1 VKPIYKFILHVINNW
16 DRVLSE
22 AYAPAVKKQ
31 LFDKFKAE
39 ADAKNKDISDEKL
52 NAYIDYFDRV
62 LRNKPNLKNKDLF
75 QYSLAD
81 LETIA
86 TASPGAEIPEAEITP
101 DTVYNNE
108 DNTIVIY
115 NGSKEE
121 LCTRHRSPSLSW
133 CITRSSFPHYRYS
146 KERGFPTF
154 YLARNTNLDATNYPL
169 SFVAIQVRNVPQENK
184 KYVWTNRE
192 NRPNESE
199 PMGFDALLAEI
210 PWLRDIPNI
219 RGILKYI
226 PLSPEEVF
234 TQQYKNQPMPYME
247 WASLLFPDKKSYFT
261 VRKGQRLFSDISN
274 ERFIDKYLSKFPDI
288 AVYVAQNPGIVSIDE
303 LLQSLPELPSEAQ
316 ASVIAN
322 LRGKAST
329 SYLSQQTF
337 SFNVKKL
344 LVYKNKW
351 DLSPD
356 ERIYVT
362 SDKKTIVLL
371 TIGQT
376 LTMALHEENANY
388 PSVKLT
394 KENAKYLRDY
404 EQLDQLPFKILIQLV
419 SANMIDKSRLNQ
431 VIEQARTN
439 PDSGIII
446 REVDGKQILLDS
458 NSFVSYK
465 IENGTVTSIPF
476 NSEEVQQALSDET
489 TNTSFQTRLLSY
501 VFDQTNIPNTIDK
514 DACLSIINSTSY
526 NSRISNFGESVPYV
540 VLTAP
545 TARYS
550 IFTLP
555 AALPTADFRLR
566 HSYGSSRGD
575 EYWWK
580 YDGAN
585 SRNSEDASKY
595 WGSYFEYLRSQNMS
609 YGDDSLY
616 ALLDNS
622 SYYGE
627 DIKKASIRANP
638 PVNPNNRYRAVID
651 TEGGEE
657 KIFLINVQNLRDSRV
672 VGKRRS
678 LIRAVVS
685 PAAAARLV
693 RNAAPVAEP
702 EAEPVVEPEV
712 PAAPAPADLGAGERV
727 AAPLEAPRRRG
738 RPAGGGQPRAQQ
750 AAAPAAGDFTSVT
763 NGLEPA
769 GLLNTWNQ
777 LSNTIKNRFADA
789 TITARVYGDRGAGR
803 RDNILRGRGRVRQI
817 IESGNNKIYIIQ
829 LQNGTYIASV
839 VLQPGNVH
847 LLLTPNTFTP
857 IGSPDNLLA
866 TLQAQ
871 NLAESEKGIAIN
883 MFLAENPHM
892 LEETKE
898 ILRKHLNK
906 NKYENQRS

>member
-1 VKPIYKFILHVINNW
+1 MKPIYKFILHVINNW

-39 ADAKNKDISDEKL
+39 ADAKNKDISDEQL

-75 QYSLAD
+75 QYSLGD
-81 LETIA
+81 LITTA

-101 DTVYNNE
+101 DTVYHNE

-121 LCTRHRSPSLSW
+121 LCTRHRSPNLTW
-133 CITRSSFPHYRYS
+133 CITRSSFSNYRYS

-154 YLARNTNLDATNYPL
+154 YLARNTNLDGTNYPL

-199 PMGFDALLAEI
+199 PMSFDALLAEI
-210 PWLRDIPNI
+210 PWLRDIPNV
-219 RGILKYI
+219 RSVLKYI
-226 PLSPEEVF
+226 PLTSTEVF
-234 TQQYKNQPMPYME
+234 TQQYKREPMPFME
-247 WASLLFPDKKSYFT
+247 WASLPFPDKKSYLT
-261 VRKGQRLFSDISN
+261 VRNGQKLFSDISN
-274 ERFIDKYLSKFPDI
+274 ERFVDKYLSKFPDI
-288 AVYVAQNPGIVSIDE
+288 AVYVAQNPGIVSTEE

-322 LRGKAST
+322 LRSKVST
-329 SYLSQQTF
+329 DYLSQETF

-344 LVYKNKW
+344 LIYKNKW

-371 TIGQT
+371 TIDQD
-376 LTMALHEENANY
+376 LNIALYKENANY
-388 PSVKLT
+388 PNIKLN

-404 EQLDQLPFKILIQLV
+404 EQLDQLPFKTLMQLV
-419 SANMIDKSRLNQ
+419 SANMIDKSKLNG

-439 PDSGIII
+439 PNSGIII
-446 REVDGKQILLDS
+446 REVGDKQILLDS
-458 NSFVSYK
+458 NSFASYK
-465 IENGTVTSIPF
+465 IENGTVTPIPF
-476 NSEEVQQALSDET
+476 NSEEVQQALTDET
-489 TNTSFQTRLLSY
+489 TNTSFQTRILSY
-501 VFDQTNIPNTIDK
+501 IFNQTNIPNTIDK
-514 DACLSIINSTSY
+514 NACLSIINSTPY
-526 NSRISNFGESVPYV
+526 ASRISNFGESVPYV

-555 AALPTADFRLR
+555 AALPTNNLGLR
-566 HSYGSSRGD
+566 YSYGNSRGD

-580 YDGAN
+580 YDGSN
-585 SRNSEDASKY
+585 GMNSEDASKY
-595 WGSYFEYLRSQNMS
+595 WESYFEYLRSQNMS
-609 YGDDSLY
+609 YNDESLY
-616 ALLDNS
+616 ALLDS
-622 SYYGE
+622 DVYYGD
-627 DIKKASIRANP
+627 DIKKAFIRANP

-693 RNAAPVAEP
+693 RNAAPAAEP
-702 EAEPVVEPEV
+702 EAEPAVEPEV

-750 AAAPAAGDFTSVT
+750 AAAPVAGDFTSVT

-777 LSNTIKNRFADA
+777 LSNTIKNRFANA
-789 TITARVYGDRGAGR
+789 TTTARVYGDRGAGR

-847 LLLTPNTFTP
+847 LLLTPNAFTP

-866 TLQAQ
+866 TLQNQ
-871 NLAESEKGIAIN
+871 NLAESEKGVAIN

-906 NKYENQRS
+906 NKHETQRS